1 MIFKRKTSAT
11 KAKEIMELYKRLP
24 RPLGSRCGVIR
35 FQTRQNRDRFEVGKI
50 VGSRFDH
57 DRGCFTYAVEF
68 DDGKTEAVPE
78 SELFSSYVK
87 KGGKKWHEMNSRN

>member
-1 MIFKRKTSAT
+1 MIFKRKTSAA

-35 FQTRQNRDRFEVGKI
+35 FKMSQNRDRFEVGEI

-57 DRGCFTYAVEF
+57 NRNCFVYAVEF
-68 DDGKTEAVPE
+68 DDGKTEAIPE
-78 SELFSSYVK
+78 PGLFCCNAMRRANK
-87 KGGKKWHEMNSRN
+87 

>member
-1 MIFKRKTSAT
+1 MIFKRKTSAA

-35 FQTRQNRDRFEVGKI
+35 FKFKDNCDKFEVGEI

-57 DRGCFTYAVEF
+57 ARNFFVYAVEF
-68 DDGKTEAVPE
+68 DNGSVEAIPE
-78 SELFSSYVK
+78 PELFGAYLTQK
-87 KGGKKWHEMNSRN
+87 GKK

>member
-1 MIFKRKTSAT
+1 MIFKRKTSAA

-35 FQTRQNRDRFEVGKI
+35 FQTSQNRDRFEVGKI

-57 DRGCFTYAVEF
+57 ARNFFVYAVEF
-68 DDGKTEAVPE
+68 DDGKTEAIPE
-78 SELFSSYVK
+78 PELFGRYAMRQ
-87 KGGKKWHEMNSRN
+87 GKK

>member
-1 MIFKRKTSAT
+1 MIFKRKTSAA

-35 FQTRQNRDRFEVGKI
+35 FKFKDNRDKFEAGEI

-57 DRGCFTYAVEF
+57 NRNFFVYAVEF
-68 DDGKTEAVPE
+68 DDGSIEAIPE
-78 SELFSSYVK
+78 PELFSSYMTQE
-87 KGGKKWHEMNSRN
+87 GKK